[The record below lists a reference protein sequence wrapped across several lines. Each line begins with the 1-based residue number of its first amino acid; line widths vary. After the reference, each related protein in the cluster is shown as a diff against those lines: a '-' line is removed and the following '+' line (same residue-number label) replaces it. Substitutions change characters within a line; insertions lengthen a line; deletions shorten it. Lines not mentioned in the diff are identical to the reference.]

1 MIPIDLYFQGLESAK
16 KRSGGTWR
24 IQSMCQSQWK
34 WVSHTV
40 FTCFYPVGNNNFL
53 HNIGDIWWYLWD
65 NRCKYY
71 LDTETRPQ
79 VSKGW
84 ILQTILTKTKPPK
97 GGFTHFMA
105 LGSAHSCLWMW
116 QQKWHERVQPGF
128 MDPKKYWPWI
138 TAMALQIKELGFR

>member
-97 GGFTHFMA
+97 GVLRILWHWAQHIHVFGVTTKVAWESPTWLHGPQKILAMDYSY
-105 LGSAHSCLWMW
+105 GSSN
-116 QQKWHERVQPGF
+116 QRV
-128 MDPKKYWPWI
+128 
-138 TAMALQIKELGFR
+138 GFR